1 MKQNHTFVSSLAQI
15 FLCNIFTTIFS
26 KEHLFKI
33 AEFYKKFSFSK
44 TLHISR
50 TVSVDV
56 YSTTGSS
63 FRNIENTVWNN
74 LFLTGLLVTLIQSP
88 VTRYICYMGLVLN
101 FFQHVKTHQR
111 LKLFFVSDFREKF
124 TNCSSRL
131 LEFKSVGIF
140 AISFFVTKIP
150 HFFDFRFF

>member
-1 MKQNHTFVSSLAQI
+1 MLHWFYFLTANNLLNLALITARKCSEKIIFFLFNFDMKQNHTFVSSLAQI

-44 TLHISR
+44 TLHISC
-50 TVSVDV
+50 TVSVYV
-56 YSTTGSS
+56 YSTTGTS

-74 LFLTGLLVTLIQSP
+74 LFLTGLLVTLIYSP

-101 FFQHVKTHQR
+101 FF
-111 LKLFFVSDFREKF
+111 
-124 TNCSSRL
+124 
-131 LEFKSVGIF
+131 
-140 AISFFVTKIP
+140 
-150 HFFDFRFF
+150 